1 MIEINLC
8 IAGEKLST
16 IKKDQIFYMA
26 SATDNPK
33 KNSDGELLKKAE
45 RHCNSDG

>member
-1 MIEINLC
+1 MYCWRKIIND
-8 IAGEKLST
+8 
-16 IKKDQIFYMA
+16 KKDQIFYMA
-26 SATDNPK
+26 STTDIPK